1 MPILTTIHRTTYTYD
16 RPVTLGPHRL
26 MLRPRETRDLRLIL
40 HELEISPHADLSWS
54 QDVAGNTIAVAT
66 FRAETDQLM
75 IESRS
80 QVDLNAPDWPVFP
93 ISASAAHYPFFYTD
107 DDWTGLGALTTPQY
121 PDTDGRFSA
130 WVRGF
135 ILSRPTDTLSLLQ
148 DINTGIS
155 SRILYE
161 IRETE
166 GTQSPLETL
175 DRQFGSCRDL
185 AVVLAEAARI
195 LGLGARLVSGYLF
208 DPQTDLIGASGLG
221 STHAWTEIYVP
232 GGGWITFDPTN
243 RSMGS
248 SNLIPAG
255 VARDIRQ
262 VVPVSG
268 SFGGHAAAQI
278 AMKVEVDVRP
288 QTP

>member
-1 MPILTTIHRTTYTYD
+1 M
-16 RPVTLGPHRL
+16 
-26 MLRPRETRDLRLIL
+26 
-40 HELEISPHADLSWS
+40 
-54 QDVAGNTIAVAT
+54 
-66 FRAETDQLM
+66 
-75 IESRS
+75 
-80 QVDLNAPDWPVFP
+80 
-93 ISASAAHYPFFYTD
+93 
-107 DDWTGLGALTTPQY
+107 
-121 PDTDGRFSA
+121 
-130 WVRGF
+130 
-135 ILSRPTDTLSLLQ
+135 Q

-208 DPQTDLIGASGLG
+208 DPQTDLIGTSGLG

-232 GGGWITFDPTN
+232 GAGWITFDPTN

-248 SNLIPAG
+248 SNLIPVG

-278 AMKVEVDVRP
+278 AMKVEVDVRLK
-288 QTP
+288 TP